1 MLTYAVCGRMCH
13 ADVCATYLC
22 GHACV
27 AECPRVAV
35 AEKKKAHVR
44 EGVLPRLLREILS
57 ARVAVKKLMKVPPFA
72 PVFALLYQ

>member
-1 MLTYAVCGRMCH
+1 MLTYALPIY
-13 ADVCATYLC
+13 ADTHVSPNA
-22 GHACV
+22 
-27 AECPRVAV
+27 RVLLLL
-35 AEKKKAHVR
+35 ENKKAHVR